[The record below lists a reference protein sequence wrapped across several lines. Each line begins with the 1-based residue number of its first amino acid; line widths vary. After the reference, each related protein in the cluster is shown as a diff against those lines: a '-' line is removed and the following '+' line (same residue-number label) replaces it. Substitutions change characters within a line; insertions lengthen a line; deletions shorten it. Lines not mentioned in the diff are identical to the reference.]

1 MTSTPTD
8 AADSSLKPRD
18 RYWRSLSELHQS
30 DEFVN
35 DFLNREF
42 PVAASE
48 FPEGVSRRRWMQL
61 MGASLSL
68 AGAAGCRYP
77 TEIIAPFV
85 VRPDGRI
92 PGEFYSRSTNFEL
105 AGRVHNLLVTNI
117 DGRPIK
123 IEGNAAHPGGR
134 GGTDAYVQASILG
147 LYDPDRSRG
156 DAGPL
161 LVRNEKGR
169 YEPTTWD
176 AFDAYA
182 RSLLRSAAA
191 DGGASFALLMPP
203 TQSPSMVRM
212 INSLRE
218 RLPQLVV
225 CRHDGVHGD
234 VMRVATEQA
243 VGTPSRQSLE
253 LEDAQVIVS
262 IQADIL
268 GNDPGFV
275 RNARGFAAKRDPN
288 HEMSRLYVVEG
299 GYTNTGVMA
308 DTRLAMR
315 PSQMVA
321 LLGELERRLDGAA
334 GVTVLETMPAERGF
348 DELEPEERLEAFLEV
363 VAAELS
369 NAGENAVVVV
379 GEALGPEAV
388 AAGIRINSS
397 LGSLGRLQR
406 FLPLVDGDIG
416 ETVSLVELARSIDA
430 GRIET
435 LVILGDNP
443 VFTAPGDVRLGDAV
457 AAVEHS
463 IYLGEYHDETAVRC
477 RWSLPQA
484 HPLESWGDC
493 VGDDGLYGICQPQ
506 ILPLLG
512 GRSAIEVLARMLEQ
526 DEVVGEAI
534 VRRTADSFA
543 GESLSER
550 QWRKLLHDG
559 FDESLQME
567 LVSGEYVGPA
577 AQAGSPPAAAPSLSV
592 EIDQD
597 NIDVLFVPADGIY
610 DGRFANNGWL
620 QELPQTLTKI
630 TWDNAA
636 IMSPRTA
643 RQLQV
648 RDGSM
653 IALRR
658 GDAELQLPVYEM
670 PGCAPGVV
678 TVAIGYGRTH
688 AGMVGG
694 SAAANVEV
702 IGTNVSPIRLTG
714 ATQLAT
720 GMEARPRRQDY
731 QLASTQDHWA
741 IDDLGR
747 QETERRSFT
756 LIREGTLA
764 LLEKNDH
771 FVLDKGPH
779 VPEVGPEGS
788 PWKEP
793 MAAIRETTPDMP
805 QWGMSV
811 DLNKCIGCN
820 ACVVA
825 CQSENNV
832 PIVGKEQVRR
842 SREMHWLRIDRY
854 FQGDSENANVVHQPM
869 ACVHC
874 ETAPCEQV
882 CPVAATV
889 HTEDGLNAMAYN
901 RCIGTRY
908 CANNCPYKVRRFNYL
923 NFNQEVGVGYGIDAF
938 PGRIEN
944 ANRKLQA
951 MVLNPD
957 VTVRGRGVM
966 EKCTYCVQ
974 RIEQGKIQARREG
987 GRLIRDGEIKT
998 ACQMACPSG
1007 AIQFGNIVD
1016 PEAVVTQHHAD
1027 RRAYGV
1033 LTQLN
1038 TKPRTLYLARIR
1050 NTHPR
1055 LMTRIQL
1062 NDLHNF
1068 GEPQHHGHATVDDQG
1083 HGRHQAGGHGEHP
1096 EHEHGSEPQGS
1107 NAH

>member
-8 AADSSLKPRD
+8 AADNSVKPRD
-18 RYWRSLSELHQS
+18 RYWRSLGELRQ
-30 DEFVN
+30 DDAFIN
-35 DFLNREF
+35 DYLNREF
-42 PVAASE
+42 PIAASE
-48 FPEGVSRRRWMQL
+48 FPDGVSRRRWMQI

-85 VRPDGRI
+85 VRPEGRI
-92 PGEFYSRSTNFEL
+92 PGETYARSTNFEL

-123 IEGNAAHPGGR
+123 IEGNASHPGGR

-156 DAGPL
+156 DSAAL
-161 LVRNEKGR
+161 LTRDERGHFQ
-169 YEPTTWD
+169 PASWD
-176 AFDAYA
+176 QFDAYA
-182 RSLLRSAAA
+182 RSLVRSAA
-191 DGGASFALLMPP
+191 GNSGASFALLMPP
-203 TQSPSMVRM
+203 TQSPSLVRM
-212 INSLRE
+212 VASLLE
-218 RLPQLVV
+218 RLPEMTV
-225 CRHDGVHGD
+225 CRYDGVHGD
-234 VMRVATEQA
+234 VMRVATQQA
-243 VGTPSRQSLE
+243 IGTPSRQSLE
-253 LEDAQVIVS
+253 LEDARVILS
-262 IQADIL
+262 IQSDIL
-268 GNDPGFV
+268 GADPGFV
-275 RNARGFAAKRDPN
+275 RNARGFAAGRDPN
-288 HEMSRLYVVEG
+288 QEMSRFYVVEG

-315 PSQMVA
+315 PSQMFA
-321 LLGELERRLDGAA
+321 LLAELERRLDGLS
-334 GVTVLETMPAERGF
+334 GVTVLETTPGERGF
-348 DELEPEERLEAFLEV
+348 DELEPAERLEAFLEV
-363 VAAELS
+363 VTAELH
-369 NAGENAVVVV
+369 NAGEGAVVVV

-388 AAGIRINSS
+388 AAGIRVNSK

-406 FLPLVDGDIG
+406 FLPLADGELGD
-416 ETVSLVELARSIDA
+416 TVPLAELTRLINA
-430 GRIET
+430 GRVES
-435 LVILGDNP
+435 LLILGDNP
-443 VFTAPGDVRLGDAV
+443 SFTAPGDIRLGEAI

-463 IYLGEYHDETAVRC
+463 VYLGEYHDETSARC
-477 RWSLPQA
+477 LWSLPQA

-526 DEVVGEAI
+526 DEIVGEAI
-534 VRRTADSFA
+534 VRRTADA
-543 GESLSER
+543 LTGEPLSER
-550 QWRKLLHDG
+550 QWRRLLHDG
-559 FDESLQME
+559 FDESLRIEMAEAQ
-567 LVSGEYVGPA
+567 YVGSA
-577 AQAGSPPAAAPSLSV
+577 EPPDFAAPLLSIDV
-592 EIDQD
+592 DQD
-597 NIDVLFVPADGIY
+597 DIDVLFVPADGLY

-620 QELPQTLTKI
+620 QELPQALTKL

-643 RQLQV
+643 RQLKV
-648 RDGSM
+648 KDSSM
-653 IALRR
+653 VALRR
-658 GDAELQLPVYEM
+658 GDAVLELPVYEM

-678 TVAIGYGRTH
+678 TVVIGYGRTR

-694 SAAANVEV
+694 MA
-702 IGTNVSPIRLTG
+702 GTDVAVVGTDVSRIRF
-714 ATQLAT
+714 ADSMRLAM
-720 GMEARPRRQDY
+720 GLEARPRYVDY
-731 QLASTQDHWA
+731 RLASTQSHWA

-747 QETERRSFT
+747 QETEQRSFT

-764 LLEKNDH
+764 LLEKNSH
-771 FVLDKGPH
+771 FVEDKGPH
-779 VPEVGPEGS
+779 VPKVGPEGS
-788 PWKEP
+788 PFKEP
-793 MAAIRETTPDMP
+793 IAAIREDERNAEMP

-825 CQSENNV
+825 SQSENNV
-832 PIVGKEQVRR
+832 PIVGKTQVLR

-854 FQGDSENANVVHQPM
+854 FQGDEENANVVQQPM
-869 ACVHC
+869 ACQHC

-889 HTEDGLNAMAYN
+889 HTEEGLNAMAYN

-908 CANNCPYKVRRFNYL
+908 CANNCPYKVRRFNYF
-923 NFNQEVGVGYGIDAF
+923 NFNQDVGVGYGIDAF
-938 PGRIEN
+938 PGNIEN

-974 RIEQGKIQARREG
+974 RIEQGKIQARRDG

-1007 AIQFGNIVD
+1007 AIQFGNIID
-1016 PEAVVTQHHAD
+1016 PQAVVTQQHAD

-1038 TKPRTLYLARIR
+1038 TKPRTLYLAKIR

-1062 NDLHNF
+1062 DDLRNYA
-1068 GEPQHHGHATVDDQG
+1068 EPKHHGHDPSGD
-1083 HGRHQAGGHGEHP
+1083 HGHGEH
-1096 EHEHGSEPQGS
+1096 EAEPQGS
-1107 NAH
+1107 GQH